1 MIKRNGSFQAEVR
14 ERMRGGDGSAKIEHI
29 WKPKEELGAASTR
42 LFAKVTLEP
51 GCGIGTHP
59 HDKEE
64 EVYVILKG
72 EAEVEDGD
80 KKAIL
85 KPGDS
90 ILTGNGATHSI
101 KCHGSET
108 LEFLAVINTF

>member
-1 MIKRNGSFQAEVR
+1 MIRRNGEFESEVR
-14 ERMRGGDGSAKIEHI
+14 ERMRGGDGKAKIEHL
-29 WKPKEELGAASTR
+29 WKSKAELGAPSTR

-72 EAEVEDGD
+72 EAEVEDNGVN
-80 KKAIL
+80 AIL
-85 KPGDS
+85 KPGDT
-90 ILTGNGATHSI
+90 ILTGNGASHSI
-101 KCHGSET
+101 KCHGSSP
-108 LEFLAVINTF
+108 LEFMAVINTF

>member
-1 MIKRNGSFQAEVR
+1 MIRRNGSFQSEIR
-14 ERMRGGDGSAKIEHI
+14 ERMRGGEGSAKIEHI
-29 WKPKEELGAASTR
+29 WKAKEDLGAQATR

-64 EVYVILKG
+64 EIYVILSG
-72 EAEVEDGD
+72 EAEVEDNGV
-80 KKAIL
+80 KSIL

-101 KCHGSET
+101 KCHGDKK